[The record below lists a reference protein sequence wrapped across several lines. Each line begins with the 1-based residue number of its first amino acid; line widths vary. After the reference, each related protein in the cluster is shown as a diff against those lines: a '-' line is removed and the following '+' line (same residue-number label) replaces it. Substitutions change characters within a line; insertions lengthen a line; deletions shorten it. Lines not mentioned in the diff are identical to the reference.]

1 MTTRQV
7 AQHFPRARRV
17 IGRRTITAL
26 LIVPMLMGAFTGHV
40 VAPTAAFA
48 DQLSDAQAQ
57 QKALAAKIA
66 AEKAQIAA
74 LNASQASL
82 SGQIDQTK
90 GQLDGITANLATTRA
105 QVTSMKSSL
114 AAVQAQYDSLVA
126 SLADLD
132 TQLASIAAQEAA
144 KRAEL
149 GQHQGELAARVQ
161 AAYEDQRTSMLE
173 TLLSGASFADM
184 LAAMSTQL
192 DAAAQDQQLAAQVA
206 SDQATLVALHQTV
219 ADTRAQTNGLRQQAA
234 VQKQGLDR
242 KIAAL
247 AAASKRLKTLEN
259 AASAALAAEKSAY
272 AKMSANKAALR
283 TALAKAAA
291 ARKKLQDKIAKLV
304 AQQGNNGHIP
314 SQYNGTLVWP
324 MSGTVTQPFGCTGFS
339 WEPPSG
345 NCPHFHNGIDLVA
358 PYGTPVHS
366 AGDGTVVYVGWN
378 YADGADPAWIVII
391 AHSTSL
397 VTWYAHMQPTY
408 PVHAGEHVTQGQ
420 VIGYEGSTGH
430 STGAHL
436 HWMVEFNG
444 SFVNPRLFT

>member
-1 MTTRQV
+1 MTRQV
-7 AQHFPRARRV
+7 AQHFPRARRAV
-17 IGRRTITAL
+17 GRRTITAL
-26 LIVPMLMGAFTGHV
+26 LIVPLLMGMVTGHV
-40 VAPTAAFA
+40 TAPTATYA
-48 DQLSDAQAQ
+48 DQLSDAKAQ
-57 QKALAAKIA
+57 QKALAARIA

-90 GQLDGITANLATTRA
+90 SQLDGITQNLSTTRV
-105 QVTSMKSSL
+105 QVASL
-114 AAVQAQYDSLVA
+114 RTDLGKVQTQYNALVA

-132 TQLASIAAQEAA
+132 TQLASIEAQEIA

-149 GQHQGELAARVQ
+149 GQHQAELATRVQ
-161 AAYEDQRTSMLE
+161 GAYEDQRTSMLE

-206 SDQATLVALHQTV
+206 SDQATLVSLHQTV
-219 ADTRAQTNGLRQQAA
+219 SDTLSQTNVLRQQTA
-234 VQKQGLDR
+234 VQRQALDR

-247 AAASKRLKTLEN
+247 AAATKRLKVLEK
-259 AASAALAAEKSAY
+259 AAKAALAAQNSQY
-272 AKMSANKAALR
+272 TQMSANKAALKA
-283 TALAKAAA
+283 ALAHAAA
-291 ARKKLQDKIAKLV
+291 QRKKLQQKIDKIIAS
-304 AQQGNNGHIP
+304 QSNNGHIP
-314 SQYNGTLVWP
+314 SQYNGTLAWP
-324 MSGTVTQPFGCTGFS
+324 MSGSITQDFGCTGVI
-339 WEPPSG
+339 WEPPYG
-345 NCPHFHNGIDLVA
+345 NCPHYHNGIDIVA
-358 PYGTPVHS
+358 PYGTPIHS

-378 YADGADPAWIVII
+378 YADGANPAWIVII

-397 VTWYAHMQPTY
+397 VTWYAHMQPRY
-408 PVHAGEHVTQGQ
+408 PVHAGEHVSKGQ

-444 SFVNPRLFT
+444 TFVNPKLFT

>member
-26 LIVPMLMGAFTGHV
+26 LIVPLLMGAFTGHV

-57 QKALAAKIA
+57 QKKLAALIA
-66 AEKAQIAA
+66 AQKAQIAA

-82 SGQIDQTK
+82 SGQIGQTQA
-90 GQLDGITANLATTRA
+90 QLDGITANLATTKS
-105 QVTSMKSSL
+105 QVASMKTNL
-114 AAVQAQYDSLVA
+114 ATVQAQYA
-126 SLADLD
+126 SLIASLGDLD
-132 TQLASIAAQEAA
+132 RQLATIVGQEAA

-149 GQHQGELAARVQ
+149 GQHQAELTARVQ

-206 SDQATLVALHQTV
+206 SDQATLVSLHQTV
-219 ADTRAQTNGLRQQAA
+219 ADTRGQTNQMRQQVA
-234 VQKQGLDR
+234 VQKQALDR

-247 AAASKRLKTLEN
+247 AAATKRLKALEKA
-259 AASAALAAEKSAY
+259 AASALASEKSSY
-272 AKMSANKAALR
+272 AKMSANKASLKAS
-283 TALAKAAA
+283 LARAAA
-291 ARKKLQDKIAKLV
+291 ARKSLQNKIARLV

-314 SQYNGTLVWP
+314 SQYNGTLSWP
-324 MSGTVTQPFGCTGFS
+324 MSGTVTQDFGCTGVV

-345 NCPHFHNGIDLVA
+345 SCSHWHNGIDIVA

-408 PVHAGEHVTQGQ
+408 PVRAGEHVSKGQ
-420 VIGYEGSTGH
+420 TIGYEGNTGH

-444 SFVNPRLFT
+444 AFVNPRLFT

>member
-1 MTTRQV
+1 LTRQV

-17 IGRRTITAL
+17 VGRRTITAL
-26 LIVPMLMGAFTGHV
+26 LIVPLLMGMVTGHV
-40 VAPTAAFA
+40 TAPTATFA
-48 DQLSDAQAQ
+48 DQLSDAKAQ

-66 AEKAQIAA
+66 AERAQIAA

-90 GQLDGITANLATTRA
+90 TQLDGITQNLSATRV
-105 QVTSMKSSL
+105 QVTSLRTGLGKVQTQY
-114 AAVQAQYDSLVA
+114 AALVA

-132 TQLASIAAQEAA
+132 TQLASIEAQEIA

-149 GQHQGELAARVQ
+149 GQHQTQLAARVQ
-161 AAYEDQRTSMLE
+161 GAYEDQRTSMLE

-206 SDQATLVALHQTV
+206 SDQATLVSLHQTV
-219 ADTRAQTNGLRQQAA
+219 GDTLTQTDQLRQQVA
-234 VQKQGLDR
+234 VQRQALDR
-242 KIAAL
+242 KITALAAATKRLKVLEKAATAAL
-247 AAASKRLKTLEN
+247 AAQ
-259 AASAALAAEKSAY
+259 KSQY
-272 AKMSANKAALR
+272 AKMSANKAALK
-283 TALAKAAA
+283 TSLAKAAA
-291 ARKKLQDKIAKLV
+291 ARKKLQQKIDKIIAS
-304 AQQGNNGHIP
+304 QSHSGHIP
-314 SQYNGTLVWP
+314 SQYNGTLAWP
-324 MSGTVTQPFGCTGFS
+324 MSGSISQDFGCTGVI
-339 WEPPSG
+339 WEPPYG
-345 NCPHFHNGIDLVA
+345 NCPHYHNGIDLVA

-378 YADGADPAWIVII
+378 YADGANPAWIVII

-397 VTWYAHMQPTY
+397 VTWYAHMQARY
-408 PVHAGEHVTQGQ
+408 PVHAGEHVSQGQ

-444 SFVNPRLFT
+444 TFVNPRLFT